1 MVCHRHCK
9 IKVNIKIVL
18 WIPLAFDNRLLC
30 STKMGNRNRT
40 GSVTQNFYGIH
51 NFASTEVALFLLPRQ
66 FFGLLKCWF
75 GGQKHSS
82 RQLPQHHCALHA
94 GFGFRQFYLRR
105 RARALKV
112 PLGYPA
118 WVGIWATQPPGH
130 SPSLLRPRP
139 QPPRVAAA
147 ASLGRGGPKPAGCGG
162 DGMGGEG
169 GGDEGGAGGAGRA
182 VLRRAERGGP
192 GPPPPSG
199 GRRSAPLARPARGCR
214 ERLHALVPAVRS
226 RGGAQPGGGS
236 GARGGRPR
244 PAAVAAHG
252 SAGGRAAEACGPL
265 ALPEAAAPAGEGARR
280 RRPLLRRRQQLR
292 LRVGGAAVAAPAPRR
307 LPAGG
312 CYGPL
317 GERRG
322 LPGLEVSATPAPRRL
337 LLR

>member
-1 MVCHRHCK
+1 MGAIIFHLQQFR
-9 IKVNIKIVL
+9 
-18 WIPLAFDNRLLC
+18 FLC
-30 STKMGNRNRT
+30 SQGNF
-40 GSVTQNFYGIH
+40 SV
-51 NFASTEVALFLLPRQ
+51 S
-66 FFGLLKCWF
+66 LLKCRF

-82 RQLPQHHCALHA
+82 CQLPEYPCASKTEFA
-94 GFGFRQFYLRR
+94 FRQFYSGR
-105 RARALKV
+105 RARALKH
-112 PLGYPA
+112 PLGCPVWAGDPGCSAAGIFTLPTPNPA
-118 WVGIWATQPPGH
+118 SARR
-130 SPSLLRPRP
+130 LPRWDRTGQDP
-139 QPPRVAAA
+139 AAA
-147 ASLGRGGPKPAGCGG
+147 AATEWEGREEVTKEEPEEPAGRS
-162 DGMGGEG
+162 
-169 GGDEGGAGGAGRA
+169 GA
-182 VLRRAERGGP
+182 ES
-192 GPPPPSG
+192 PPSG
-199 GRRSAPLARPARGCR
+199 GRCSAPLARPARGCR
-214 ERLHALVPAVRS
+214 ERLHALGPAVRS

-322 LPGLEVSATPAPRRL
+322 LPGLEVSAAPAPRRL